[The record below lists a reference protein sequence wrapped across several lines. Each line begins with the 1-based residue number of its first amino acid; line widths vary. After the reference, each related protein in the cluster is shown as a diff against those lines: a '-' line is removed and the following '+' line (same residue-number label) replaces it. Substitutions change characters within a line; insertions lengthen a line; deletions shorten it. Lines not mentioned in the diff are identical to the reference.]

1 VSLVYDIK
9 NNKITT
15 MIGFSKG
22 HWEHNAEAHGD
33 KRNPEDYA
41 RWRKLAEYGN
51 QRDRLILSEQAD
63 ILETSRGAGNLVPIA
78 PDAETL

>member
-22 HWEHNAEAHGD
+22 HWEHPDESHGI

-51 QRDRLILSEQAD
+51 QR
-63 ILETSRGAGNLVPIA
+63 N
-78 PDAETL
+78 